1 MNSRQIESWALRV
14 IDGVKNGQPNEDSL
28 VELKREW
35 ISGEKAARR
44 IAGHANAARGE
55 NILWLIGVDEKLGKQ
70 CVIGAS
76 ANDLSSWYPTVE
88 ACFDELAPRMIPL
101 NIPIDGLTVV
111 ALLFETDRSPFV
123 IKNAAYGSQGGG
135 SVELEVPWRESTSVR
150 SARRSEIIRL
160 LAPLE
165 LLPDIE
171 ILDSK
176 LMFYPIRKGQHN
188 LHSLEQI
195 NSEPLSKISSYCLKL
210 IAGLYIVPRDRSTI
224 VIPFHR
230 CRVNFEILGDSSIW
244 QASQIVLNP
253 ANGHPFPSMFSKLGS
268 LTIQSTLHE
277 IIIDGSGRIS
287 LEASLEINFL
297 PDFAKDTIM
306 SISISLLPAGADRS
320 VILTQN
326 LPCQFEGF

>member
-14 IDGVKNGQPNEDSL
+14 IDSVKNDQPNEDFL

-35 ISGEKAARR
+35 IHGAKAARR

-55 NILWLIGVDEKLGKQ
+55 NILWLIGIDEKLGKQ

-76 ANDLSSWYPTVE
+76 ANDLASWYPTVE

-135 SVELEVPWRESTSVR
+135 SVELEVPWRENTSVR

-160 LAPLE
+160 LSPLE
-165 LLPDIE
+165 TLPEIELRDI
-171 ILDSK
+171 K
-176 LMFYPIRKGQHN
+176 LRLYPIREVSREPYTGDLIPGKII
-188 LHSLEQI
+188 SYFLELRA
-195 NSEPLSKISSYCLKL
+195 E
-210 IAGLYIVPRDRSTI
+210 LYIVPKDRRTV

-230 CRVNFEILGDSSIW
+230 CRVEFEILGISIW
-244 QASQIVLNP
+244 QASQIALNP
-253 ANGHPFPSMFSKLGS
+253 ATGKSLPNMSSLGS
-268 LTIQSTLHE
+268 LTIRSTSHE
-277 IIIDGSGRIS
+277 IIVDGPGQIS
-287 LEASLEINFL
+287 LTATLKITSLQ
-297 PDFAKDTIM
+297 DFEQDM
-306 SISISLLPAGADRS
+306 QLFVSIYLLPTGADRS
-320 VILTQN
+320 VVLTRN